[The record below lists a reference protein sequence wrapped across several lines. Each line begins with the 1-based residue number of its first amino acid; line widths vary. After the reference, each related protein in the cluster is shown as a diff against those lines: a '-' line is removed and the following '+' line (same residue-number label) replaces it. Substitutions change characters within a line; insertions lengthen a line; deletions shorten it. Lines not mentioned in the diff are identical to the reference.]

1 MPHILFVCTA
11 NICRSPVAEAVLRN
25 RLQERGMDD
34 WTVRSAGTWAIQE
47 RAAAKNSIRV
57 LAERGM
63 DIADHRSRMVTNEI
77 LDQADLILCM
87 ESGHVEALKAE
98 FPEAAHRIHLL
109 SAMAGEKTSIS
120 DPYRGPLEEYKR
132 MATIVT
138 DLIDRGLQRI
148 IDLAWA
154 NHRRRSTEDTEA

>member
-11 NICRSPVAEAVLRN
+11 NICRSPVAEAVLRD
-25 RLQERGMDD
+25 RLQERGMAD
-34 WTVRSAGTWAIQE
+34 WTVQSAGTWAIQE
-47 RAAAKNSIRV
+47 RAAAQNSIRV
-57 LAERGM
+57 LAERGI
-63 DIADHRSRMVTNEI
+63 DIGDHRSRMVTDEI
-77 LDQADLILCM
+77 LDEADLILCM

-98 FPEAAHRIHLL
+98 FPEAADRIHLL
-109 SAMAGEKTSIS
+109 SEMAGEKTSIS

-132 MATIVT
+132 MAAIVT

-154 NHRRRSTEDTEA
+154 NNRRRSADDKEA

>member
-47 RAAAKNSIRV
+47 RGAAQNSITV
-57 LAERGM
+57 LADQGI
-63 DIADHRSRMVTNEI
+63 DITDHRSRMVNREMLTE
-77 LDQADLILCM
+77 ADLILCM

-98 FPEAAHRIHLL
+98 FPDAARRIHLL
-109 SAMAGEKTSIS
+109 SEMAGEKFSIS
-120 DPYRGPLEEYKR
+120 DPYRGPLQEYR
-132 MATIVT
+132 QMAAKVT
-138 DLIDRGLQRI
+138 DLIERGMQRI

-154 NHRRRSTEDTEA
+154 NHRRQSRSEPGE